1 MITPMPR
8 PINDAAART
17 RRRVAFLHD
26 TSTGTPPGRRP
37 TPQRVHG
44 DTIPAALAAFCG
56 PCGQNRC
63 EGPRRWCLG
72 RQGAAQ
78 CVCAVRGGA
87 ADNRGEL
94 AA

>member
-1 MITPMPR
+1 MTTSMPR

-26 TSTGTPPGRRP
+26 TTAGTPPGRRP
-37 TPQRVHG
+37 TPTTAPR

-56 PCGQNRC
+56 PRGQNRC

-87 ADNRGEL
+87 TAGL
-94 AA
+94 GGVAA